1 MKVLRPLIAIAPFV
15 SKLCAYL
22 AFLLL
27 TQFALAAVARAQTP
41 TTLQGRVLYIF
52 PDNSTQPAVGVT
64 VTMTKTIN
72 DVSPPVVSTQTTATD
87 GSGHY
92 SFQSVFRCSVS
103 YAVRAVSSEI
113 VDDEPLPPSGIS
125 STSGCVGDVT
135 FGNVTISKPVP
146 ITLAGYVLDEQGN
159 HVQGM
164 TVTMTRT
171 KYDLNPNVV
180 TTATTSTDSNGH
192 YQFQTFS
199 RCSVVES
206 FRASI
211 GNYTF
216 PAFISPSG
224 CITGSHDNLN
234 LGIEFN
240 LKRDAG
246 KPGCKGV
253 GKPVNVTN
261 GNVYLQ
267 QTDYFLPGIGEG
279 INVTRAYNS
288 MSQNVGLFGR
298 GWTSL
303 YDETVTTASGNLL
316 EFRTSDGRVVTGG
329 ITPDFFGQIVK
340 NGNGT

>member
-1 MKVLRPLIAIAPFV
+1 M
-15 SKLCAYL
+15 
-22 AFLLL
+22 
-27 TQFALAAVARAQTP
+27 
-41 TTLQGRVLYIF
+41 
-52 PDNSTQPAVGVT
+52 
-64 VTMTKTIN
+64 MM
-72 DVSPPVVSTQTTATD
+72 
-87 GSGHY
+87 
-92 SFQSVFRCSVS
+92 RCI
-103 YAVRAVSSEI
+103 I
-113 VDDEPLPPSGIS
+113 VDDEPLLPSGIS

-135 FGNVTISKPVP
+135 FGNVTIRKPVP

-246 KPGCKGV
+246 KPCK
-253 GKPVNVTN
+253 
-261 GNVYLQ
+261 
-267 QTDYFLPGIGEG
+267 LPLD
-279 INVTRAYNS
+279 V
-288 MSQNVGLFGR
+288 
-298 GWTSL
+298 
-303 YDETVTTASGNLL
+303 
-316 EFRTSDGRVVTGG
+316 
-329 ITPDFFGQIVK
+329 
-340 NGNGT
+340 